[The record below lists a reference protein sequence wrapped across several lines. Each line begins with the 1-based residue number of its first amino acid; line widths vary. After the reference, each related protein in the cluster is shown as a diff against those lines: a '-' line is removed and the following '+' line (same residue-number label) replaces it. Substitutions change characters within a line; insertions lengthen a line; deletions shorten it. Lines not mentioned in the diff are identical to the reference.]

1 MLYTISKV
9 FQKRGKQTASA
20 SALASVAFLVGKG
33 NLN

>member
-1 MLYTISKV
+1 MLAIFKV

-33 NLN
+33 NPN